1 MTILSFHQIGV
12 ITRLTFRE
20 AQRRKLLWIGLGLGL
35 AFIALFAIGY
45 YFAWKDYTQNATG
58 IVSSPAFGVQFANG
72 FMMAGLYVVNF
83 LVVMVTVL
91 TSVGAIS
98 AEIQTQTIHTIAS
111 KPIRR
116 WEIVMGKWLG
126 HAIMITLYTVVLSAG
141 VMLSVYFVSN
151 YSPANIVGAIS
162 VMVLEGLAILGVTL
176 LGSSI
181 FPTLAN
187 GVVVFMLYGLA
198 FVGGWVEQIGTIMG
212 SRTATDLG
220 ILSSLLMPSEALWR
234 YAAGLMQPT
243 QSLGASVTP
252 FSVTSQPTDAFVIY
266 SATYTAIA
274 LIATMLVFRKRDF

>member
-1 MTILSFHQIGV
+1 MTSRSFHQIGV
-12 ITRLTFRE
+12 ITLLTFRE
-20 AQRRKLLWIGLGLGL
+20 AQRRRLLWIGLGLGI
-35 AFIALFAIGY
+35 AFIALFAVGY
-45 YFAWKDYTQNATG
+45 YFAWKDYTENVTG
-58 IVSSPAFGVQFANG
+58 IAAAPMFGIQFANG

-91 TSVGAIS
+91 TSVGTIS
-98 AEIQTQTIHTIAS
+98 AEIQTSTIHTIAS
-111 KPIRR
+111 KPLQR
-116 WEIVMGKWLG
+116 WEIVVGKWLG
-126 HAIMITLYTVVLSAG
+126 HAFMITLYTFILSTG
-141 VMLSVYFVSN
+141 VILSVYFISG
-151 YSPANIVGAIS
+151 YSPSNVVSGIL
-162 VMVLEGLAILGVTL
+162 VMVLEGLAILSVTL

-212 SRTATDLG
+212 SQTATDLG

-252 FSVTSQPTDAFVIY
+252 FSVISQPTDAFAIYSVIY
-266 SATYTAIA
+266 T
-274 LIATMLVFRKRDF
+274 LISLLGTILVFRKRDF